1 MFFVSLTDV
10 FFLRFIVHSDENNPK
25 MSSLEDFAE
34 VLEDFNPDLL
44 LVGGLQMMDNFPFKE
59 GERLQR
65 LLKIRNEMRKVDSER
80 TRVHFEMASFVDESL
95 LLELTEY
102 VVPYADSLGMNEQE
116 LPNLWS
122 MLRHKNVS
130 LVSDSNPRVASVLGT
145 LEPCHF
151 WKEASMSQ
159 IFYMFTDQMREVY
172 KLLNGNSFTNDGKR
186 PLTRLHV
193 HTLAFQAIMTANG
206 SRWKNTRL
214 AAVKASLT
222 ANRHVCASNWVRL
235 CRLCRFRDVTT
246 GFHLFR

>member
-1 MFFVSLTDV
+1 MFFAALTDV

-65 LLKIRNEMRKVDSER
+65 LLKIRDEMRKVDSER

-95 LLELTEY
+95 LVELTEH

-145 LEPCHF
+145 LEPGHC
-151 WKEASMSQ
+151 WK
-159 IFYMFTDQMREVY
+159 
-172 KLLNGNSFTNDGKR
+172 
-186 PLTRLHV
+186 
-193 HTLAFQAIMTANG
+193 
-206 SRWKNTRL
+206 
-214 AAVKASLT
+214 KASVPQISYVYRPNEGGL
-222 ANRHVCASNWVRL
+222 
-235 CRLCRFRDVTT
+235 
-246 GFHLFR
+246 